1 MVFLS
6 SSAYYAQ
13 QITIL
18 DSKTNEP
25 ISGVSVFN
33 ASKTVFKIS
42 DHDGNVS
49 LEYFSG
55 GDDIIFKNLLY
66 VRKRLQFKEIKNK
79 KSIYLKRHIQ
89 GLNEVIVSASK
100 FQQNQ
105 REVPQK
111 VLQINTEEIALM
123 NPQTSADLLG
133 YTGNVY
139 VQKKSIRGK
148 SND

>member
-1 MVFLS
+1 MQFRLLLIWFFLS

-42 DHDGNVS
+42 DIDGKVS
-49 LEYFSG
+49 LEYFSS

-66 VRKRLQFKEIKNK
+66 VRKRLSFNEIKTK
-79 KSIYLKRHIQ
+79 KRIYLKRHIQ
-89 GLNEVIVSASK
+89 GLNEVIVFASK

-123 NPQTSADLLG
+123 NPQTSADL
-133 YTGNVY
+133 
-139 VQKKSIRGK
+139 
-148 SND
+148 

>member
-13 QITIL
+13 QITIF

-42 DHDGNVS
+42 DHDGKVS

-66 VRKRLQFKEIKNK
+66 VRKRLPFKEIKNK
-79 KSIYLKRHIQ
+79 KHLFKATYSRSKRSHCFC
-89 GLNEVIVSASK
+89 
-100 FQQNQ
+100 FQ
-105 REVPQK
+105 VP
-111 VLQINTEEIALM
+111 T
-123 NPQTSADLLG
+123 
-133 YTGNVY
+133 
-139 VQKKSIRGK
+139 KSTRSTTKGFA
-148 SND
+148 N

>member
-1 MVFLS
+1 MHFKLLLIWFFLS

-33 ASKTVFKIS
+33 TSKTVFKIS

-55 GDDIIFKNLLY
+55 GDDIILKKFTL
-66 VRKRLQFKEIKNK
+66 RKKET
-79 KSIYLKRHIQ
+79 SI
-89 GLNEVIVSASK
+89 
-100 FQQNQ
+100 
-105 REVPQK
+105 
-111 VLQINTEEIALM
+111 
-123 NPQTSADLLG
+123 
-133 YTGNVY
+133 
-139 VQKKSIRGK
+139 
-148 SND
+148 